1 MGLRLRRGDYAT
13 LKMVHARLTSLC
25 VNLMRLEEVKSFRL
39 PEELDLRASMIMSD
53 MKEVLEYL
61 QGNTKLPREVSD
73 PLNMV
78 KAYAYISTREGIDF
92 ITENSDR
99 MLRAVRWCISSL
111 ERYLARR

>member
-1 MGLRLRRGDYAT
+1 MGLRLRRSDYAT

-39 PEELDLRASMIMSD
+39 PKELDLRASMIMSD

-61 QGNTKLPREVSD
+61 GEDTKVPREVSD

-78 KAYAYISTREGIDF
+78 KAYAYISTREGADF

-99 MLRAVRWCISSL
+99 ILRAVRWCISSL
-111 ERYLARR
+111 ERYFARR